1 MSDYKKVIEDLSQS
15 VAELKKQIDANK
27 ANGNQLDEAK
37 VEAILQK
44 KLDAAA
50 PVINRKGAYLTDE
63 ADGSATMSKH
73 QMLVQ
78 KSGDAKVVEFQ
89 KWNDNCVLLSQLL
102 DKPVKTLKYFQ
113 KSKDS
118 KGNSEL
124 MKAMDSATTNEGA
137 EWIPTEFS
145 QELYYLVH
153 LATKVAAAV
162 RQFNMPSNPYK
173 LPIQKTEASTY
184 LTSENTADSGN
195 KFTAST
201 PQSNNVTF
209 TAVKLATRVL
219 FSEELSE
226 DAIVPVLDF
235 VKNTIA
241 TAVAF
246 GLEDALINGDNST
259 THMDTDTTSASD
271 PRKAWKGLRKMA
283 ISAANNK
290 DISSLTTANIRDIRG
305 KMGKYGV
312 DPAKLMW
319 IVSAKALI
327 KLLSLTE
334 VMTMEKYG
342 PNATILTGELARLDN
357 IPIVVSEKMRDDLNA
372 SGYNDSTTNAKG
384 ALLLAYLPAFM
395 LGVKRQ
401 LTTRARFDEETDQT
415 ILVNSWR
422 GDFESW
428 IPYTTD
434 QVANLGVNMT
444 V

>member
-1 MSDYKKVIEDLSQS
+1 MSDYKKVIDDLAKTVADLKVQIEKNKQSGTPMDEDR
-15 VAELKKQIDANK
+15 VA
-27 ANGNQLDEAK
+27 
-37 VEAILQK
+37 AIVNK
-44 KLDAAA
+44 KLEAAA
-50 PVINRKGAYLTDE
+50 PVQNRKGAYLEDE

-73 QMLVQ
+73 STLVQ
-78 KSGDAKVVEFQ
+78 KSNDQKVVEFQ

-102 DKPVKTLKYFQ
+102 DKPVRSLKYFQ
-113 KSKDS
+113 KSKDN
-118 KGNSEL
+118 KGLTEL
-124 MKAMDSATTNEGA
+124 AKAMDSATSNEGA

-173 LPIQKTEASTY
+173 LPLQKTEASTY

-201 PQSNNVTF
+201 PQTNNVTF

-259 THMDTDTTSASD
+259 THMDSDVTSSTD
-271 PRKAWKGLRKMA
+271 PRKAWKGLRKMGLNA
-283 ISAANNK
+283 SLNK
-290 DISSLTTANIRDIRG
+290 DINTLSTANIRDIRA

-312 DPAKLMW
+312 DPSKLMY
-319 IVSAKALI
+319 IVSAKGLI
-327 KLLSLTE
+327 KMLSLAE

-342 PNATILTGELARLDN
+342 ANATILSGELGRLDN
-357 IPIVVSEKMRDDLNA
+357 IPIIVSEKMRDDLNA
-372 SGYNDSTTNAKG
+372 SGYNDSTTNAFG
-384 ALLLAYLPAFM
+384 AIICAYVPAFM

-428 IPYTTD
+428 LPYTTEP
-434 QVANLGVNMT
+434 VSNLGVHMT